1 MSLKTVIA
9 VIASSVLA
17 VFGFAI
23 VLIFGAQVGGNASLY
38 GNAPAT
44 NITKITTNVF
54 NGVVAGSG
62 FFTLIF
68 LGGAA
73 ALVIG
78 IIALV
83 FTAFGALK
91 SGGLGG

>member
-1 MSLKTVIA
+1 MSLKVIVGVIA
-9 VIASSVLA
+9 ASVLA

-23 VLIFGAQVGGNASLY
+23 VLIFGAQVGGNA
-38 GNAPAT
+38 PAS

-91 SGGLGG
+91 SGAG